1 METYGPGGIDHLSQT
16 NKFMFDLPYDVMA
29 IGKYAVTLFSSLSK
43 ITNMLSSH
51 ELYIYAITQD
61 MHQNFAPKLN
71 GRYLSSNV
79 NLTVLDQFGRNVSVP
94 VGSASDHY
102 PAGLREDADRDT
114 FTRSLREV

>member
-1 METYGPGGIDHLSQT
+1 
-16 NKFMFDLPYDVMA
+16 MFDLPYDVMA

-43 ITNMLSSH
+43 FTDMLSSH

-79 NLTVLDQFGRNVSVP
+79 NITVADQDGNPVSVP
-94 VGSASDHY
+94 VGGACVCSCPLSH
-102 PAGLREDADRDT
+102 
-114 FTRSLREV
+114 

>member
-1 METYGPGGIDHLSQT
+1 
-16 NKFMFDLPYDVMA
+16 MFDLPYDVMA

-43 ITNMLSSH
+43 LANELSSH

-79 NLTVLDQFGRNVSVP
+79 NITVADQDGNPVSVP
-94 VGSASDHY
+94 VGGACVCACPLSHWNIAHWH
-102 PAGLREDADRDT
+102 PAERFAK
-114 FTRSLREV
+114 FKTRK